1 VIIEH
6 VRQRIEKKK
15 KKKKKGCARVYNTYD
30 ALVCTQFFEK
40 ERRERERE
48 KKKSRSKAKDE
59 GQRRIFIYIASFTS
73 LRDLPIIIIFSHHI

>member
-6 VRQRIEKKK
+6 VRQRIEKK

-40 ERRERERE
+40 ERRERE